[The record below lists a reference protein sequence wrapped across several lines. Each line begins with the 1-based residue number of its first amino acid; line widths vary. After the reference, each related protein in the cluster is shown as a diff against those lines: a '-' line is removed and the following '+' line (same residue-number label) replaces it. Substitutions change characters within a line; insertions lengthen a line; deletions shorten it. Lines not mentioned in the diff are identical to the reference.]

1 MFERVVQTEGYK
13 DADALEGRS
22 TDQVVA
28 LRLAAAVLVV
38 NASLTMVIAV
48 VVQRRPLPL
57 ISTGISLGLA
67 YYLFKL
73 RPRAE
78 GLALGL
84 TILNAIVQT
93 VLPALMLLAPN
104 PAAAF
109 RAAVPFFLPGWGLV
123 AALLLLLTG
132 DSGRARRVTAIV
144 LFGLLTVGSDALLI
158 VEGIVGPG

>member
-1 MFERVVQTEGYK
+1 MFERVVQTEEYK
-13 DADALEGRS
+13 DAEALEGRS

-38 NASLTMVIAV
+38 NASLTIVIAV
-48 VVQRRPLPL
+48 MQRRPLPL

-84 TILNAIVQT
+84 TILNAIMQT
-93 VLPALMLLAPN
+93 LLPALMLLAPN

-158 VEGIVGPG
+158 VDGIVGPG